1 MLYFF
6 NKKLNIE
13 LKIQYALVSIY
24 GLNVK
29 TIKKI
34 CKTVGLNPSSKI
46 KNLDNFELIYL
57 QNFIIKNFIIED
69 NLILNK
75 NRIIE
80 KQKIIKSYKGVR
92 KIFNL
97 PSRGQRTHSNAKT
110 LKGGL
115 KFKHV

>member
-6 NKKLNIE
+6 NKKLNKE
-13 LKIQYALVSIY
+13 LRIKYALNSIY

-34 CKTVGLNPSSKI
+34 CKIIGLNPSSKI
-46 KNLDNFELIYL
+46 KKLDNFELNYL

-69 NLILNK
+69 NLKLN
-75 NRIIE
+75 RIEIIE
-80 KQKIIKSYKGVR
+80 KQKIIKSYKGIR

-97 PSRGQRTHSNAKT
+97 PSNGQRTHSNAKIV
-110 LKGGL
+110 K
-115 KFKHV
+115 KK